1 MEDVFAS
8 RVEMGDGVSKSG
20 VSDEMDGFLLE
31 LPEVWVGE
39 DRYVLGGNGF
49 RLLVEEE
56 FRMMLEGLNMGL
68 EEFCCWIGGDIASV
82 RCFVDEGAIS
92 QELSD
97 RIRAVV
103 YLLGVVGVMVGRCR

>member
-1 MEDVFAS
+1 MEDVFGN
-8 RVEMGDGVSKSG
+8 RVEMGDGISKKG
-20 VSDEMDGFLLE
+20 VSDEMEGFLLE

-39 DRYVLGGNGF
+39 EKYVLGGVGF
-49 RLLVEEE
+49 RVLGEEE

-68 EEFCCWIGGDIASV
+68 EEFCCWIGGDMASL
-82 RCFVDEGAIS
+82 RSFVDEGAIS
-92 QELSD
+92 QEFSD